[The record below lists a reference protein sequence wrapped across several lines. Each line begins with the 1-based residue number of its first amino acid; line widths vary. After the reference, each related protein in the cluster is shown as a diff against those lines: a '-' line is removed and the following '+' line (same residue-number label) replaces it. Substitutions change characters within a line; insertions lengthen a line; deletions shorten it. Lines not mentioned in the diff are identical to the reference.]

1 MQNFAEIKSPQWANV
16 EQTMLDLQV
25 RLDGSDVFVP
35 YCAMVCGETQA
46 TDLFNRASNGEF
58 GEIAP
63 VSVARYEVK
72 VRGQRDVLLQASDWS
87 QLPDVPQS
95 IRDKWTPYRQALR
108 DIPSQSGFPFNVTW
122 PTSPTV

>member
-1 MQNFAEIKSPQWANV
+1 MQNFAEIKAPQWANT

-25 RLDGSDVFVP
+25 RPEGSETFVP
-35 YCAMVCGETQA
+35 YCAMVCGEQQA
-46 TDLFNRASNGEF
+46 TDLFNRAVAGEF
-58 GEIAP
+58 GEVAP
-63 VSVARYEVK
+63 VSAARYEVK

-87 QLPDVPQS
+87 QLPDVPQGLK
-95 IRDKWTPYRQALR
+95 DQWAAYRQALR